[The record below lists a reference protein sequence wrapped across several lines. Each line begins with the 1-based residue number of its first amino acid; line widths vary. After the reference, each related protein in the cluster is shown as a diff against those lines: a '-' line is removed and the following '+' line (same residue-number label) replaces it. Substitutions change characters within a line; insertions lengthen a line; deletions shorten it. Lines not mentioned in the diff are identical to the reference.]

1 MTQALLLARLQF
13 AFTIGFHIMFPA
25 MTMGLAV
32 FLAIIEGL
40 WLRTGKVL
48 YFQIYQFWVKI
59 FAVTFGMGVVSGI
72 VLSYQ
77 FGTNF
82 SRFSHAVGNIIGPL
96 HGYEVLTAFFLEA
109 SFLGIMLFGWRRV
122 DRKLHFAATCIVA
135 VGTLLSAFWILAAN
149 SWMHTPAGYELV
161 DGVFMVRDW
170 LAVIFNPS
178 FPYRFVHMML
188 GSYLT
193 TALLISGISAYHLL
207 RDKAN
212 AHARATFAV
221 ASLAITVLAPL
232 QILAGDQHGLEVERN
247 QPVKLAAMEALWETQ
262 RAAPFT
268 VLAWPDQAA
277 QRNRW
282 AIEIPY
288 VGSLLLKHDLQGEI
302 KGLDQVA
309 PADRPN
315 VPLIFFAFRLMVGL
329 GFLFLFLGVLALWL
343 RWRADPAAHPWLL
356 RLYVLCTPLGLVA
369 IEAGWITTE
378 SGRQPWIVQGLMRTA
393 DAASPV
399 PAQALFTSLSLFI
412 AVYGLLFS
420 AYVYYVLK
428 LVFKGIDPE
437 VVPHEVKPARTAWVR
452 D

>member
-1 MTQALLLARLQF
+1 MSQALLLARFQF

-40 WLRTGKVL
+40 WLRSGKVL

-82 SRFSHAVGNIIGPL
+82 SRFSRAVGNIIGPL

-122 DRKLHFAATCIVA
+122 DRKMHFAATCIVA
-135 VGTLLSAFWILAAN
+135 VGTLLSAFWILSAN

-161 DGVFMVRDW
+161 DGVFMVRNW

-207 RDKAN
+207 RDQAKD
-212 AHARATFAV
+212 HARASFAV
-221 ASLAITVLAPL
+221 ASLAIAVLAPL

-288 VGSLLLKHDLQGEI
+288 VGSLLLKHDPQGEL

-309 PADRPN
+309 PADQPN
-315 VPLIFFAFRLMVGL
+315 VPLIFFAFRLMVAL
-329 GFLFLFLGVLALWL
+329 GFLFLFLGGLALWL
-343 RWRADPAAHPWLL
+343 RWRTDPAAHPWLL

-378 SGRQPWIVQGLMRTA
+378 SGRQPWIVQGLMRTTEA
-393 DAASPV
+393 VSPV

-428 LVFKGIDPE
+428 LVFKGPDPE
-437 VVPHEVKPARTAWVR
+437 VVPHDVKPARTAWVR